1 MPKMTIRRMPNL
13 VRGVP
18 SKILNRNGQLIMK
31 APSQIIDHPSQEIN
45 VPQFPGQQKGMSK
58 IDVQRFIKDQVR
70 RKGFAFSGGTAP
82 TDFPLQLSGTA
93 RFFYGLAWNNAFGL
107 FTLTIN
113 NEVVVENVFMGFMRF
128 GTTNQD
134 YFAVNRPLS
143 GQDDIKLTITGL
155 AGYTNEQLE
164 VVYK

>member
-1 MPKMTIRRMPNL
+1 MPRMTIRRVPNL

-18 SKILNRNGQLIMK
+18 SKIMSRSGQLILK
-31 APSQIIDHPSQEIN
+31 NQDIAHPSQEIIT
-45 VPQFPGQQKGMSK
+45 PQFPGQQKGLSK
-58 IDVQRFIKDQVR
+58 SQVQTFIKDQVR

-113 NEVVVENVFMGFMRF
+113 NEVVVENTFMRF
-128 GTTNQD
+128 MQFGFTNQD
-134 YFAVNRPLS
+134 YYAINRPLS

-155 AGYTNEQLE
+155 AGYNNEQLE